1 MKIYEV
7 RSGDTLTSV
16 SKQFTISIADLKTL
30 NGLENVN
37 LFPGQLLLVSK

>member
-16 SKQFTISIADLKTL
+16 SKQFTLSVADLKAL
-30 NGLENVN
+30 NSLENEN
-37 LFPGQLLLVSK
+37 LFLGQLLLVSK